1 MDRTIRTNST
11 TRPATRA
18 KRRVRE
24 KSTRPLGR
32 GPLLI
37 SAYDRQR
44 LLRLVGGMEAANVE
58 DDQLRDVEFEVER
71 AVALRPKSIP
81 PDVVTVNSRV
91 RIRDLESGARTEISI
106 VLPANV
112 DRVAGCISILD
123 PLGFA
128 LFGRRIGDEI
138 RLASDTGERRV
149 LLEAIPYQ
157 PEAAGDY
164 HL

>member
-1 MDRTIRTNST
+1 MEQTIRTSST
-11 TRPATRA
+11 TTRA
-18 KRRVRE
+18 KRRIRE

-44 LLRLVGGMEAANVE
+44 LLRLVSGRQAANLE
-58 DDQLRDVEFEVER
+58 DDQLGEVEFEVER
-71 AVALRPKSIP
+71 AVALRPSSIP

-91 RIRDLESGARTEISI
+91 RIRDIESGARTEISI

-112 DRVAGCISILD
+112 DPLASCISILD

-128 LFGRRIGDEI
+128 LFGRRIGDEV
-138 RLASDTGERRV
+138 RLASETGERRFV
-149 LLEAIPYQ
+149 LEAIPYQ

>member
-1 MDRTIRTNST
+1 MDRTILMSST
-11 TRPATRA
+11 LRLP
-18 KRRVRE
+18 KHRVRE
-24 KSTRPLGR
+24 KSRRSLGR

-44 LLRLVGGMEAANVE
+44 LLRLVGGMPAA
-58 DDQLRDVEFEVER
+58 DDEQDQFRDVEFEVSR
-71 AVALRPKSIP
+71 AVALRSQSIP
-81 PDVVTVNSRV
+81 PDVVTVSSRV
-91 RIRDLESGARTEISI
+91 QIRDVESGARMEISI

-112 DRVAGCISILD
+112 DRAAGCLSILD

-128 LFGRRIGDEI
+128 LFGRRIGDEV
-138 RLASDTGERRV
+138 RVATEAGERRV
-149 LLEAIPYQ
+149 ILEAIPYQ